1 MGYCHR
7 KGGGMMKLKEISTG
21 MVISWKTQD
30 EKVALLE
37 ELECLGYKWYGTERK
52 PTEACDDNDTG
63 HAIYVYNDN
72 GYKNITH
79 SNNMEEVTHNFS
91 DIIIPELELSAED
104 ALLAYDQM
112 CRENY
117 CCNDCP
123 IYGIVGC
130 ECTHEMD
137 GHISEI
143 VDAIKRWKAEREKK
157 EPEIEWFWKS
167 YVVGGSDYKE
177 SDTEQEAMEWCEYY
191 AKEHPEAKCTYKHVC
206 RVKAVE

>member
-1 MGYCHR
+1 
-7 KGGGMMKLKEISTG
+7 MKLKEIKNCMAICCTNIEQVRELDKKMKSGKCFEDFLSFPCYILTDG
-21 MVISWKTQD
+21 KKYYGCVQDKNFISSK
-30 EKVALLE
+30 
-37 ELECLGYKWYGTERK
+37 
-52 PTEACDDNDTG
+52 N
-63 HAIYVYNDN
+63 YNPVPQ
-72 GYKNITH
+72 I
-79 SNNMEEVTHNFS
+79 VNFS
-91 DIIIPELELSAED
+91 DLIIPELELSAED

-123 IYGIVGC
+123 LFGILGS
-130 ECTHEMD
+130 ECTHKMD
-137 GHISEI
+137 GHITEI
-143 VDAIKRWKAEREKK
+143 MDAIKKWKAEHEKK

-177 SDTEQEAMEWCEYY
+177 ADTEQEAMEWCEYY